1 MTRPRT
7 RNARDDDP
15 REDHAVQLAASWRD
29 YASLLR
35 QRGESSSP
43 RLTFADG
50 VLEVMK
56 PSADHEVISRAIA
69 SLVATYCEVHDIEYT
84 GVGSWTLASRKLGI
98 GLEPDECFVLG
109 PRGSA
114 KVPDLAVEVVWTAG
128 RLDKLP
134 LYLALGVREVWLW
147 RRGAITAH
155 RLRGERYQTSRRSA
169 LLAGVDLGELAACID
184 EPSTSAAVKRF
195 RAHLRDRELDK
206 ALASGRAKPGVWK
219 RLKRRIK

>member
-1 MTRPRT
+1 ME
-7 RNARDDDP
+7 RDHAEAPHD
-15 REDHAVQLAASWRD
+15 DHAVQLAASWRD
-29 YASLLR
+29 YTSLLR
-35 QRGESSSP
+35 QRGDSSSP

-50 VLEVMK
+50 ALEVMK
-56 PSADHEVISRAIA
+56 PSAEHEVISRMIC
-69 SLVATYCEVHDIEYT
+69 SLVATYCDERDVEYT

-109 PRGSA
+109 PRGSTR
-114 KVPDLAVEVVWTAG
+114 VPDLAVEVMRTA

-134 LYLALGVREVWLW
+134 LYLALGVREVWVW
-147 RRGAITAH
+147 SRGTITAH
-155 RLRGERYQTSRRSA
+155 RLRGSRYRASRRSA
-169 LLAGVDLGELAACID
+169 LFAGIDLAELAACID

-219 RLKRRIK
+219 RLRGIN